1 MKYEP
6 AAFDCGLFQVDITSR
21 KYALQEEEITTQ
33 TRLQQRLDESLQR
46 YNWTCVF
53 CAGWPLTFLDFLLS
67 LCPLYQSSGEE
78 NHVKALPMHSQQE
91 EQSDY
96 NTIRVRYIINISA
109 ISKQETEQKW

>member
-21 KYALQEEEITTQ
+21 KYALQEEEITTR

-46 YNWTCVF
+46 YTWTCVF
-53 CAGWPLTFLDFLLS
+53 CVGWPLTFLDFLLS

-78 NHVKALPMHSQQE
+78 NHVKVTTTPSEPQI
-91 EQSDY
+91 Y
-96 NTIRVRYIINISA
+96 YKYICYI
-109 ISKQETEQKW
+109 